1 MLRKIAWALIIAL
14 AVIIGF
20 GVLMPEHAY
29 AERVPSVSINE
40 LYRLRSENMW
50 LSDAPNNLVL
60 YDILRI
66 DIDKTADKLEGD
78 LFLPLVPEDL
88 EDIILFDGYHVAH
101 FKFERVNEG
110 CVHISLDA
118 SEIADFDGTVALF
131 LFVTGYDDL

>member
-1 MLRKIAWALIIAL
+1 MPRKIAWALIITLAL
-14 AVIIGF
+14 IIGF
-20 GVLMPEHAY
+20 GVFLPEHAY
-29 AERVPSVSINE
+29 AERVPSMSVNE
-40 LYRLRSENMW
+40 LYSLQSENMW

-78 LFLPLVPEDL
+78 LFLPVVPEDL

-118 SEIADFDGTVALF
+118 AEIADFDGTVALF